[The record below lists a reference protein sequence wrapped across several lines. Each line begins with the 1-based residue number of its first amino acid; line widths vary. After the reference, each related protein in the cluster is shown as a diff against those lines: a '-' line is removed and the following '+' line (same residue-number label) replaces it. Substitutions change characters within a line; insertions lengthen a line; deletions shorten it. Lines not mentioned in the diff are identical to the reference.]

1 MRHTVK
7 QLTLA
12 PFSILLA
19 LTLSA
24 GAAPAAA
31 DLGPLEPLADL
42 HRAIHESLGLP
53 EPVIV
58 RLLEAGA
65 PEDALPVIGYI
76 AQQAAI
82 APERVLDL
90 HRRGLPFLD
99 IALRFGLGPEIFYVP
114 LDVDPGPAYGRAWG
128 YYQRTPRA
136 HWRSIRLSDADV
148 IGLVNLRLCT
158 RYYGVPAARVI
169 ELRRT
174 GRSYGSIYR
183 ELRYDRD
190 RRYDRRQYQR
200 YDRRYD
206 GREDRRVDRRYD
218 RREDRRDNRRYDRR
232 EDRRDN
238 RRYDRRDDRRKGG
251 SDRGRNGRRR
261 GDGRH

>member
-1 MRHTVK
+1 MRPTVK

-12 PFSILLA
+12 PFSLLLA
-19 LTLSA
+19 LTLNA

-114 LDVDPGPAYGRAWG
+114 LDVDPGPPYGRAWG
-128 YYQRTPRA
+128 YYRYTPRA
-136 HWRSIRLSDADV
+136 RWRSIRLSDAEV

-169 ELRRT
+169 ELRRI
-174 GRSYGSIYR
+174 GRPYGSIYR
-183 ELRYDRD
+183 DLRYERDHRYD
-190 RRYDRRQYQR
+190 RRYDRRQ
-200 YDRRYD
+200 
-206 GREDRRVDRRYD
+206 DRRYD
-218 RREDRRDNRRYDRR
+218 RREDRRDDRRYD
-232 EDRRDN
+232 
-238 RRYDRRDDRRKGG
+238 RRYDRRDDRRHDRRERD
-251 SDRGRNGRRR
+251 SDRGRDGRRR
-261 GDGRH
+261 GDGHH

>member
-136 HWRSIRLSDADV
+136 RWRSIRLSDADV

-169 ELRRT
+169 ELRRI

-183 ELRYDRD
+183 ELRYERD
-190 RRYDRRQYQR
+190 RRYDRR
-200 YDRRYD
+200 YDRRQD
-206 GREDRRVDRRYD
+206 LATTVVTTAATTVVRIVELRPPLRP
-218 RREDRRDNRRYDRR
+218 
-232 EDRRDN
+232 
-238 RRYDRRDDRRKGG
+238 
-251 SDRGRNGRRR
+251 S
-261 GDGRH
+261 